1 MQMRW
6 TAATTASW
14 YNAKS
19 EKPVLPQGE
28 KCQRED
34 VGATV
39 CVCVGEQCWQQQTD
53 VVCGWEV
60 IENMVFQNCKRV
72 PLRCYQIKKSGLP

>member
-1 MQMRW
+1 MRW
-6 TAATTASW
+6 TASTTASW
-14 YNAKS
+14 WNAKS

-39 CVCVGEQCWQQQTD
+39 CVNSVGSNKQMF
-53 VVCGWEV
+53 VVGEV

-72 PLRCYQIKKSGLP
+72 PVRYY